1 MNNRHPHS
9 GLESFSKQVDGVLQD
24 RRAVRNGHSLPR
36 LPTFEKNLG
45 TFEKNLREVQAYI
58 HTLTATRRVQPAAA
72 VTDTLQSDA
81 VHDIAT
87 LRMEL
92 NRLADEVV
100 GMSEVVG
107 LMSRHEGKP

>member
-9 GLESFSKQVDGVLQD
+9 ELETVSKQVYGVLQD

-36 LPTFEKNLG
+36 LP